1 MADGAQAVSPLRR
14 RVIDDM
20 TLRNLSPAPQR
31 SNLHAVAKFSQYLTA
46 HWIGWGWRMSGPV
59 SLSGIAENFVTGAQP
74 DGLRLALVLW
84 RDAEP
89 DGDPRAD
96 RLRPHAAQADDNL
109 RRRIARLGSGQP
121 EGRGY

>member
-46 HWIGWGWRMSGPV
+46 HRIGWGWRMSGPV

-74 DGLRLALVLW
+74 DG
-84 RDAEP
+84 
-89 DGDPRAD
+89 DPQAD
-96 RLRPHAAQADDNL
+96 RLRLHAAQADDNL

-121 EGRGY
+121 EGRGYRH